1 MVVSAEGAA
10 RCDVPASANRGG
22 VPWRLRM
29 PSWQAT
35 VAIDGVTRW
44 DAGEASEN
52 LSLWSTNPSSWF
64 DFHGNRW
71 LLTPYSR
78 AVYAEADA
86 RSAVTFSLHNN
97 GPEVKRISLALE
109 FDGAPWPAKLSA
121 NNVSLAPGESS
132 DVTLTCEASPTGGER
147 RCYVRATASGGT
159 GFSTWSS
166 VTVRSGTAPAE
177 RPLALPL
184 KLEPYRHENEQ
195 FGYLPAYPVDNQV
208 YFDPANRPY
217 VVAVD
222 GIFSMRGNNW
232 IKTTEARHGGTG
244 AAVPIRTVV
253 TKMAFDRDGDAY
265 TIGSAG
271 GSPVLLHS
279 RDDGATFTAWPIPGS
294 GSFDIEQFS
303 GHNIPDG
310 PPPLARFHRTAKDP
324 NLIWRSLNDFD
335 IFLPVKR
342 SDGAIVIGEPVP
354 VSRKCIGLSVHSGI
368 PSTIVSRNGKVH
380 VTWGEATDPEEN
392 APGVPTFA
400 ATIDRASRRM
410 SEPFLVGYGPPANDI
425 HNTPCITID
434 GDGYIH
440 ILIGTHGRTFKYVR
454 SLASNDAGGGWTEA
468 EDIGPGLLQTYVG
481 MVTGPDNAL
490 HVVFRLWRN
499 DDKYFPAGSYGTLGY
514 MKKPSGGQWSEPTVL
529 VVAPFSEYSIFYH
542 RLTIDRT
549 GSLFLS
555 YDYWS
560 TFWFYRTDHRGR
572 RRALMMS
579 PDGGANWRMTPSNA
593 FSMR

>member
-1 MVVSAEGAA
+1 
-10 RCDVPASANRGG
+10 
-22 VPWRLRM
+22 
-29 PSWQAT
+29 
-35 VAIDGVTRW
+35 
-44 DAGEASEN
+44 
-52 LSLWSTNPSSWF
+52 
-64 DFHGNRW
+64 
-71 LLTPYSR
+71 
-78 AVYAEADA
+78 
-86 RSAVTFSLHNN
+86 
-97 GPEVKRISLALE
+97 
-109 FDGAPWPAKLSA
+109 
-121 NNVSLAPGESS
+121 
-132 DVTLTCEASPTGGER
+132 
-147 RCYVRATASGGT
+147 
-159 GFSTWSS
+159 
-166 VTVRSGTAPAE
+166 
-177 RPLALPL
+177 
-184 KLEPYRHENEQ
+184 
-195 FGYLPAYPVDNQV
+195 
-208 YFDPANRPY
+208 
-217 VVAVD
+217 
-222 GIFSMRGNNW
+222 
-232 IKTTEARHGGTG
+232 
-244 AAVPIRTVV
+244 
-253 TKMAFDRDGDAY
+253 MAFDRDGDAY

-271 GSPVLLHS
+271 GSPELLHS
-279 RDDGATFTAWPIPGS
+279 RDGGMTFTAWPIPGS

-324 NLIWRSLNDFD
+324 KLIWRSLNDFD

-342 SDGAIVIGEPVP
+342 PDGAIVIGEPVP
-354 VSRKCIGLSVHSGI
+354 VSKKCIGLSVHSGI

-410 SEPFLVGYGPPANDI
+410 SEPALVGYGPPANDV

-454 SLASNDAGGGWTEA
+454 SLASNDAGGGWTES

-529 VVAPFSEYSIFYH
+529 IVAPFSEYSIFYH

-579 PDGGANWRMTPSNA
+579 PDGGANWRMTPSNI
-593 FSMR
+593 FSRR